1 DRFLIDLTIDPLQ
14 LEIANTS
21 GAVDAEATSIASG
34 ITGTVTVA
42 NAGATVSLDL
52 TNTAGNISA
61 DTEVARL
68 RFKVKRHDSDGAN
81 DSAAVALKV
90 ADTTILKQS
99 TGLFVTDNYADPVGS
114 ATVGEFDLS
123 STATRQKPA
132 TLQVSTMLQGR
143 IATSPAS
150 RFIQNFGI
158 ELRNGGTA
166 VARHLTV
173 TTTPASVRT
182 CSGSPCP
189 DMKFD
194 KFSKKASSGPNA
206 EFAASSA
213 SDALDEPLADLE
225 PGTYDV
231 YLKGRSSVAVL
242 VTGVAFGPGDTKSIT
257 GLVLREGD
265 IAADV
270 DKVDLGDF
278 QAWKANY
285 NTAPSTDETKRSDFN
300 QSGYV
305 DILDFSLLASNFNG
319 SRTAGPY
326 AVAHNDPQTGLN
338 VGTVTVSRLRPTTT
352 SPHGSL
358 TASVGTANNDGIVP
372 VTLSLTPGSR
382 PVEGAQV
389 VLKTA
394 PGVQI
399 VDAQGNAAD
408 NDTAF
413 VADDNSSLPTTLRQT
428 IDAAR
433 GLLNLG
439 LGSISGSVANDTT
452 LGTLFLKITGNSV
465 GAPIS
470 FLRTDG
476 SFATLIA
483 GSGDDL
489 TGKLIVNAN
498 GQTVSGPAAAAPA
511 APARASAPSRVAA
524 PAPVASAPVAAPMS
538 PALSEDTARGIVSV
552 AIPGREPVE
561 LKTGLATLVP
571 DAYCPTVRHNT
582 YIRLE
587 DEGIAGATFGV
598 EAGGVLS
605 WVTPDQ
611 AGCVN
616 WSAISEG
623 GLTFTKETI

>member
-1 DRFLIDLTIDPLQ
+1 M
-14 LEIANTS
+14 
-21 GAVDAEATSIASG
+21 AV
-34 ITGTVTVA
+34 
-42 NAGATVSLDL
+42 
-52 TNTAGNISA
+52 
-61 DTEVARL
+61 
-68 RFKVKRHDSDGAN
+68 
-81 DSAAVALKV
+81 
-90 ADTTILKQS
+90 
-99 TGLFVTDNYADPVGS
+99 
-114 ATVGEFDLS
+114 
-123 STATRQKPA
+123 
-132 TLQVSTMLQGR
+132 
-143 IATSPAS
+143 
-150 RFIQNFGI
+150 
-158 ELRNGGTA
+158 
-166 VARHLTV
+166 
-173 TTTPASVRT
+173 
-182 CSGSPCP
+182 
-189 DMKFD
+189 
-194 KFSKKASSGPNA
+194 GPN
-206 EFAASSA
+206 SA
-213 SDALDEPLADLE
+213 KTIS
-225 PGTYDV
+225 
-231 YLKGRSSVAVL
+231 
-242 VTGVAFGPGDTKSIT
+242 

-265 IAADV
+265 LVTDGTTLTPN
-270 DKVDLGDF
+270 DNVDLNDF

-285 NTAPSTDETKRSDFN
+285 NTAPTADDAKRSDFN

-305 DILDFSLLASNFNG
+305 DILDFSLLASNFSG
-319 SRTAGPY
+319 SRTPGPY
-326 AVAHNDPQTGLN
+326 SVATGQDGGI
-338 VGTVTVSRLRPTTT
+338 GTVTVSRLRPTTT

-358 TASVGTANNDGIVP
+358 TASVGTANDDGIVP

-382 PVEGAQV
+382 PVDGAQV

-399 VDAQGNAAD
+399 VDSQGNAAD
-408 NDTAF
+408 NGTAF
-413 VADDNSSLPTTLRQT
+413 VADDNTSLPTTLRQT

-439 LGSISGSVANDTT
+439 LGSISGSVASDTT
-452 LGTLFLKITGNSV
+452 LGTLFLRITGNPV

-470 FLRTDG
+470 FLRNDG

-489 TGKLIVNAN
+489 TGKLIVNAD
-498 GQTVSGPAAAAPA
+498 GQVIVDEVDAIIPAPAPSTPVTVSGPAAAAPA

-587 DEGIAGATFGV
+587 DVGIAGATFGV
-598 EAGGVLS
+598 EPGGVLS
-605 WVTPDQ
+605 WVSPDQ

-623 GLTFTKETI
+623 GLTFTKETIMQFQLARAVPGALLWVLDGSRNGELYEVDASGTATYITGDTFTANQDHFRQVWANVIPVSTSQVDGLASRGAVSR

>member
-1 DRFLIDLTIDPLQ
+1 VQ
-14 LEIANTS
+14 
-21 GAVDAEATSIASG
+21 
-34 ITGTVTVA
+34 
-42 NAGATVSLDL
+42 
-52 TNTAGNISA
+52 
-61 DTEVARL
+61 
-68 RFKVKRHDSDGAN
+68 
-81 DSAAVALKV
+81 
-90 ADTTILKQS
+90 
-99 TGLFVTDNYADPVGS
+99 
-114 ATVGEFDLS
+114 
-123 STATRQKPA
+123 
-132 TLQVSTMLQGR
+132 
-143 IATSPAS
+143 
-150 RFIQNFGI
+150 
-158 ELRNGGTA
+158 
-166 VARHLTV
+166 
-173 TTTPASVRT
+173 
-182 CSGSPCP
+182 
-189 DMKFD
+189 
-194 KFSKKASSGPNA
+194 
-206 EFAASSA
+206 
-213 SDALDEPLADLE
+213 
-225 PGTYDV
+225 
-231 YLKGRSSVAVL
+231 
-242 VTGVAFGPGDTKSIT
+242 
-257 GLVLREGD
+257 
-265 IAADV
+265 
-270 DKVDLGDF
+270 
-278 QAWKANY
+278 
-285 NTAPSTDETKRSDFN
+285 
-300 QSGYV
+300 
-305 DILDFSLLASNFNG
+305 
-319 SRTAGPY
+319 
-326 AVAHNDPQTGLN
+326 
-338 VGTVTVSRLRPTTT
+338 RLRPTTT

-382 PVEGAQV
+382 AVEGAQV

-399 VDAQGNAAD
+399 VDSQGNAAD

-439 LGSISGSVANDTT
+439 LGSISGNVANDTT
-452 LGTLFLKITGNSV
+452 LGTLFLRITGNPV

-498 GQTVSGPAAAAPA
+498 GQVIVDEVDAIIPAPAPSTPVTVSGPAAAAPA
-511 APARASAPSRVAA
+511 RASAPSRAAA

-623 GLTFTKETI
+623 GLTFTKETIMQFQLARAVPGALLWVLSGDRNGELYEVDPNGIATYITGENFAANQDHFRQVWANVIPVSTSQVDGLASRGAVSR